1 MPEYLRP
8 CAAPADTRQSPESAA
23 STRPRAMKALTG
35 SPTSTTKRPTTASHG
50 PNALVWKR
58 QPCAFRKCKL
68 VHRKLCCIKFRT
80 SQRLPEPSEDS
91 LQMLGTQREKT
102 STVKACL
109 TTLSRMDVAI
119 APMAKRNDIVRGLYS
134 AAPSVAHRSS
144 GLEPIDVPSGEEESL
159 LEKRRDVRMWK
170 RERERAGA
178 RARAGGCESEGES
191 DAEGGVTMVKGEGG
205 VRAR

>member
-1 MPEYLRP
+1 
-8 CAAPADTRQSPESAA
+8 
-23 STRPRAMKALTG
+23 
-35 SPTSTTKRPTTASHG
+35 
-50 PNALVWKR
+50 
-58 QPCAFRKCKL
+58 
-68 VHRKLCCIKFRT
+68 
-80 SQRLPEPSEDS
+80 
-91 LQMLGTQREKT
+91 MLGTQRQKT

-134 AAPSVAHRSS
+134 AAPSLAHRSS